1 MRSLRGGMATLA
13 FSPRKQ
19 PGVSA
24 TRSGG
29 QDASATLSAMAEE
42 FDILA
47 AEYAARKSGET
58 VD

>member
-1 MRSLRGGMATLA
+1 MATLA

-24 TRSGG
+24 TCSGG